1 MAFLPPEARRGV
13 VPRLLNEIL
22 TTRIMVKGA
31 MKGLSP
37 ADKVLQRIMN
47 ARWARLGS
55 GGGCRAVFL
64 STWSS
69 PPGHSYKSHVVAAG
83 CCNTSW
89 VPARMLLDV
98 MMCA

>member
-47 ARWARLGS
+47 AR
-55 GGGCRAVFL
+55 
-64 STWSS
+64 
-69 PPGHSYKSHVVAAG
+69 
-83 CCNTSW
+83 
-89 VPARMLLDV
+89 
-98 MMCA
+98 